1 MEVIFFL
8 GGNCFFLIVNEV
20 KKEIRIILMGIY
32 FYNKSVINR
41 DRL

>member
-1 MEVIFFL
+1 MEVTPFL
-8 GGNCFFLIVNEV
+8 GGNCSFLTVNEV
-20 KKEIRIILMGIY
+20 KKETRIISMGIY